1 MSRQPYGMTTPEQ
14 RDQADDDHDEAAWQR
29 DRASTARD
37 GRRPRATGAARPRPA
52 PGPAPGPEERSAA
65 GRSDGDGQA
74 AAQPAAQAAEDLA
87 AQLPG
92 GGR

>member
-29 DRASTARD
+29 DRAGTARD
-37 GRRPRATGAARPRPA
+37 GRRPRATGAARPC
-52 PGPAPGPEERSAA
+52 PAPGPEERSAA

>member
-1 MSRQPYGMTTPEQ
+1 MSPQPYGMTTPEQ
-14 RDQADDDHDEAAWQR
+14 RDQAADDDESARHSAEALN
-29 DRASTARD
+29 DPART
-37 GRRPRATGAARPRPA
+37 PP
-52 PGPAPGPEERSAA
+52 PGSDAEERSVA
-65 GRSDGDGQA
+65 GRNDGDGQA